1 MYVYTRYASLST
13 LPLSVSLL
21 AHASLCIVCNYVCIC
36 VYIVYMYVM
45 SDLTHLTK
53 ASLCS

>member
-1 MYVYTRYASLST
+1 MYVYTHVMPLFLLSYSLSLSLHT
-13 LPLSVSLL
+13 LLSVLY
-21 AHASLCIVCNYVCIC
+21 AIMYVYVSIL
-36 VYIVYMYVM
+36 YIYVM